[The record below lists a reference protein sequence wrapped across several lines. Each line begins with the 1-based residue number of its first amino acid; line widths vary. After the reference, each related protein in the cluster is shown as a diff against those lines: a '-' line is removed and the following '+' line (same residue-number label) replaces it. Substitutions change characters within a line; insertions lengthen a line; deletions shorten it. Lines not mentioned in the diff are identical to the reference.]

1 MDQGPINL
9 YRLIYDYED
18 AGLGNGGWVIFLVAG
33 GAVGGL
39 VYGLANQNSLPDKVH
54 DNGYYVQ
61 KGANSPVYFVPEG
74 EKKYREVVYPLVKD
88 NPAFLKSLVGQ
99 YFDFQ
104 HLVDN
109 ISKYNQ
115 TAGKK

>member
-1 MDQGPINL
+1 MILRPI
-9 YRLIYDYED
+9 
-18 AGLGNGGWVIFLVAG
+18 
-33 GAVGGL
+33 
-39 VYGLANQNSLPDKVH
+39 
-54 DNGYYVQ
+54 YVQ
-61 KGANSPVYFVPEG
+61 KGATGPGIIMFPSS
-74 EKKYREVVYPLVKD
+74 EKKYREVIYPLVKD